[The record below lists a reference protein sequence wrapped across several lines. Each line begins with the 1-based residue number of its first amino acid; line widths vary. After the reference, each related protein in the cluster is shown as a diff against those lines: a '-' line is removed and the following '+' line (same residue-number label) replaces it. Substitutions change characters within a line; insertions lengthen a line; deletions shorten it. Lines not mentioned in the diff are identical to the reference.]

1 MMKTKLTLFVT
12 VLAAAL
18 FGIGCASVKITK
30 EQLQNGMVAYY
41 PFNGNAMDG
50 SGNGKHGK
58 LYGAKLGKDRHGAS
72 EGAYFFD
79 DKSKNQIRMDLTGI
93 KFSNAISVSGWIYQ
107 DANQTYDVSTTRL
120 LSIGKYK
127 EGVIINGAPAGLRC
141 QIYSSKG
148 DVKSRLVFSEDPGA
162 HRGIPPHHIAKE
174 MPEALKNNVGQWVSF
189 CMTHSSQQG
198 LKVYVNGKLAGSVP
212 LKATEDFPIGG
223 DFSESSIGHGTGN
236 SRYFRGALDDI
247 RIYNRAL
254 SAKEIKALYDL
265 EKPKGK

>member
-93 KFSNAISVSGWIYQ
+93 KFTNAISVSGWIYQ
-107 DANQTYDVSTTRL
+107 DANQTYGASTTRL
-120 LSIGKYK
+120 LSI
-127 EGVIINGAPAGLRC
+127 
-141 QIYSSKG
+141 
-148 DVKSRLVFSEDPGA
+148 
-162 HRGIPPHHIAKE
+162 
-174 MPEALKNNVGQWVSF
+174 
-189 CMTHSSQQG
+189 
-198 LKVYVNGKLAGSVP
+198 
-212 LKATEDFPIGG
+212 
-223 DFSESSIGHGTGN
+223 
-236 SRYFRGALDDI
+236 
-247 RIYNRAL
+247 
-254 SAKEIKALYDL
+254 
-265 EKPKGK
+265 